1 MGAQRRIFREVDA
14 LSGLITL
21 SLGFDSPLLEG
32 FNSLLLVL
40 ELLLLLIQL
49 GPEFGDLSVEFT
61 DSSGL
66 CLSTPQQNRGDNADR
81 GLEFLD
87 LCVP

>member
-1 MGAQRRIFREVDA
+1 MGAQRRIFREVEA

-21 SLGFDSPLLEG
+21 PLGFDSPLLEAG
-32 FNSLLLVL
+32 NSFLLVL

-49 GPEFGDLSVEFT
+49 GLEFGDLSVEIT

-66 CLSTPQQNRGDNADR
+66 RLSTPQQNCGDNADW

>member
-1 MGAQRRIFREVDA
+1 M
-14 LSGLITL
+14 
-21 SLGFDSPLLEG
+21 
-32 FNSLLLVL
+32 
-40 ELLLLLIQL
+40 LIQVEL
-49 GPEFGDLSVEFT
+49 EFGDLSVEFT
-61 DSSGL
+61 DFSGL

>member
-21 SLGFDSPLLEG
+21 SLGFDNPLLEG
-32 FNSLLLVL
+32 FDSFLLLFDS
-40 ELLLLLIQL
+40 LLLLIRL
-49 GPEFGDLSVEFT
+49 GLEFGDPSVEFT

-66 CLSTPQQNRGDNADR
+66 RLSTPQQNRGDNPDW

-87 LCVP
+87 LCIP

>member
-14 LSGLITL
+14 LFGLITL
-21 SLGFDSPLLEG
+21 SLGFDNLLLEG
-32 FNSLLLVL
+32 FDSFLLLFD
-40 ELLLLLIQL
+40 LLLLLIQL
-49 GPEFGDLSVEFT
+49 ALEFGDLSFEFT
-61 DSSGL
+61 DSSAL
-66 CLSTPQQNRGDNADR
+66 RLSTPQQNRGDNPDR

>member
-32 FNSLLLVL
+32 FNSFLLVM
-40 ELLLLLIQL
+40 ELRLLLIQL
-49 GPEFGDLSVEFT
+49 RLEFGDLSVEFT

-66 CLSTPQQNRGDNADR
+66 CLSTPQ
-81 GLEFLD
+81 
-87 LCVP
+87 